1 MSKVANPKEAV
12 EDFQAEFLSVM
23 SRIRR
28 MRKYLKPVDST
39 SMIAMKERLEELI
52 LERQIEEEEERKA
65 QDERQRNI
73 EEIKEIMKARGLSE
87 SDLTSSKP
95 QEVAAK
101 KEAKKPRKPKYLHID
116 GEGEKHR
123 WNGKGRTPK
132 YFADLI
138 EKGINIDK
146 DCLAR
151 NLEPEDEE

>member
-1 MSKVANPKEAV
+1 MANPKEAV

-28 MRKYLKPVDST
+28 MRKYLKGSDST
-39 SMIAMKERLEELI
+39 SMIAMKDRLEELI
-52 LERQIEEEEERKA
+52 LEREIEEEEERKA
-65 QDERQRNI
+65 QEEKQRSI
-73 EEIKEIMKARGLSE
+73 EEVKEMMKAKGLSE
-87 SDLTSSKP
+87 SDLTGASS
-95 QEVAAK
+95 QDHVVK
-101 KEAKKPRKPKYLHID
+101 KEGKKPRKPKYLHID
-116 GEGEKHR
+116 DEGEEHR

-138 EKGINIDK
+138 EKGVNIDK